1 MHANEYSE
9 ILVCPTTRQKLRLAT
24 DREIEALR
32 QREGLAKI
40 EAKFLARGRANQDFT
55 VFVGVHFFSVSRY
68 GWVNSIGPSMN
79 SPGKIAD
86 LRKPVVLQ
94 ELDGIRA
101 AASRFALDHDVI

>member
-40 EAKFLARGRANQDFT
+40 EGAWIRADRAIAYPVVRGIPLLVAANAI
-55 VFVGVHFFSVSRY
+55 S
-68 GWVNSIGPSMN
+68 
-79 SPGKIAD
+79 
-86 LRKPVVLQ
+86 LRKSSESIDSSNP
-94 ELDGIRA
+94 
-101 AASRFALDHDVI
+101 